1 MMETLFMAI
10 AIAILLSL
18 ILGLVRVVG
27 GDEPVDRM
35 MAAQLLGTAGVGIL
49 VALAA
54 ATGEVVLVD
63 VALVFAAL
71 AAVAVVAFV
80 HRIGRAGEGPRDD

>member
-1 MMETLFMAI
+1 MAGLFIAI
-10 AIAILLSL
+10 AAAILLSL
-18 ILGLVRVVG
+18 VLGLGRVVA

-54 ATGEVVLVD
+54 ATGEAVLVD

>member
-1 MMETLFMAI
+1 MSLAFAAI
-10 AIAILLSL
+10 ALLVLVSILA
-18 ILGLVRVVG
+18 GLLRVAF
-27 GDEPVDRM
+27 GDDPVDRM
-35 MAAQLLGTAGVGIL
+35 MAAQLLGTGGVGTL

-54 ATGEVVLVD
+54 ALGESVLVD

-80 HRIGRAGEGPRDD
+80 HRIGRGGEGPRDD

>member
-1 MMETLFMAI
+1 MGVLFTAI
-10 AIAILLSL
+10 AAAILLSL
-18 ILGLVRVVG
+18 VLGMGRVVA

-54 ATGEVVLVD
+54 ATGEAVLVD

-80 HRIGRAGEGPRDD
+80 HRIWRAGEGPRDD